1 MTDDESYN
9 VSYAIKSC
17 FFFCG
22 VFTIRCKRGYLYFF
36 YQLVSTCGYR
46 PSSTAFLF
54 SLVNKP
60 GVAPVT
66 FRPPGASYS
75 YQHATFSCSSY
86 GPTFGGP
93 GSGHDIYI
101 SSEASSNKNSHS
113 NLGNTYE
120 PPSGY
125 SYGSEFAQSFLA
137 GSYNFQ
143 PDEVEVFYETG
154 YK

>member
-17 FFFCG
+17 FFFRG

-60 GVAPVT
+60 GWAPVT
-66 FRPPGASYS
+66 FRIRKGS
-75 YQHATFSCSSY
+75 YQYATRGCSSQ
-86 GPTFGGP
+86 GPTFGG
-93 GSGHDIYI
+93 GFDVHI

-113 NLGNTYE
+113 NLGSDYKT
-120 PPSGY
+120 PSGY
-125 SYGSEFAQSFLA
+125 SYGSVYAKSFLA
-137 GSYNFQ
+137 GSYSFQ